1 MKWFSARGVVA
12 SRLRQRKHTLLR
24 RYPVPEHALPGS
36 LALTHR
42 RCGKPTCHCASG
54 KGHPMWSLTFM
65 VEGKKRVER
74 IPTEW
79 VEEIRP
85 LVLEGRVYKDA
96 VSEVFAINAQLLAL
110 WRRQNQKKKRGG
122 SSMRRQPQPLR

>member
-1 MKWFSARGVVA
+1 MKWFSARGAVA
-12 SRLRQRKHTLLR
+12 SRLRQRKHALLR
-24 RYPVPEHALPGS
+24 RYPIPEHALPGS

-85 LVLEGRVYKDA
+85 LVLEGRAYKDA

-110 WRRQNQKKKRGG
+110 WRRQNQKKKRG
-122 SSMRRQPQPLR
+122 R

>member
-1 MKWFSARGVVA
+1 MYTYQQMRWFRAKGSAA
-12 SRLRQRKHTLLR
+12 SRLRQRKHQLLR
-24 RYPVPEHALPGS
+24 RFRIPEHALPGS

-42 RCGKPTCHCASG
+42 RCGKPTCHCASE

-65 VEGKKRVER
+65 VDGKKKVEP
-74 IPTEW
+74 IPAEW

-96 VSEVFAINAQLLAL
+96 VAEVFAINAQLLAL
-110 WRRQNQKKKRGG
+110 WRRQNRKKKGR
-122 SSMRRQPQPLR
+122 

>member
-1 MKWFSARGVVA
+1 MYNYQQMKWFRAKGPTA
-12 SRLRQRKHTLLR
+12 ARLRQRKFELLETFAI
-24 RYPVPEHALPGS
+24 PEHALPGS

-42 RCGKPTCHCASG
+42 KCGKPNCHCASG

-65 VEGKKRVER
+65 VGGKKRVER

-85 LVLEGRVYKDA
+85 LVLEGREFKDTVA
-96 VSEVFAINAQLLAL
+96 EVFAINAQLLAL
-110 WRRQNQKKKRGG
+110 WRQQTKKRPR
-122 SSMRRQPQPLR
+122 SKKR